1 MQRPAGAGRCY
12 TDTYRMRIAHT
23 WVAFVVTTVAI
34 GILFSAA
41 HVSAQTETPEQRRA
55 RLERE
60 LAEIEKD
67 IAEKRGVLSEKQK
80 ERQSLERDIGV
91 LDQQISVAQKE
102 IKHRDLTIS
111 KLEDDITDKKVA
123 ITDVDKKVARSQDS
137 LAQLLRRTREID
149 DISLAELV
157 LGGSLTDFFEDIDTF
172 EQLQEDLDRSFD
184 EMATLRSD
192 LSTRKEVLEEKQ
204 GEEQQLRTVQVL
216 EKKQIEDKEKEKK
229 GILTVTK
236 GQEKTYQQLI
246 ADREKQA
253 AAIRSALFG
262 LRDSA
267 AIPFGKAY
275 EYAKDAT
282 VSTGVR
288 PAVILAVL
296 RQETNLGENIGQCL
310 LTNTPAKG
318 NGKGKNTGTFFA
330 NVMKPDRDVDPFMQI
345 TSELG
350 VDPSS
355 QVVSCPQSIGYGGA
369 MGPAQFIP
377 STWMLYRSRLSAAT
391 GTNPPDPWNARTAI
405 FATALLMA
413 DNGANGG
420 TRVAERTAALRYFAG
435 GNWNKPAFAFYGDSV
450 MGFADQYQRD
460 IDILEA
466 K

>member
-1 MQRPAGAGRCY
+1 MK
-12 TDTYRMRIAHT
+12 IAHT
-23 WVAFVVTTVAI
+23 WVWFFVTLTVF
-34 GILFSAA
+34 GVLFSSV
-41 HVSAQTETPEQRRA
+41 HVYAQVETPEQRRA

-80 ERQSLERDIGV
+80 ERQSLERDISV
-91 LDQQISVAQKE
+91 LDGQITVAQKE

-111 KLEDDITDKKVA
+111 KLHDDITDKRVA
-123 ITDVDKKVARSQDS
+123 ITEVDKKVARSQDS

-172 EQLQEDLDRSFD
+172 EQLQRNLDQSFE

-204 GEEQQLRTVQVL
+204 GEEEQLRTVQVL
-216 EKKQIEDKEKEKK
+216 EKKQIEQKEKEKQ

-236 GQEKTYQQLI
+236 GVEKSYQQLI

-275 EYAKDAT
+275 EYAKDA
-282 VSTGVR
+282 SAATGVR

-310 LTNTPAKG
+310 LTNDPTKG
-318 NGKGKNTGTFFA
+318 NGKGKNTGRF
-330 NVMKPDRDVDPFMQI
+330 
-345 TSELG
+345 
-350 VDPSS
+350 
-355 QVVSCPQSIGYGGA
+355 
-369 MGPAQFIP
+369 
-377 STWMLYRSRLSAAT
+377 W
-391 GTNPPDPWNARTAI
+391 
-405 FATALLMA
+405 
-413 DNGANGG
+413 
-420 TRVAERTAALRYFAG
+420 
-435 GNWNKPAFAFYGDSV
+435 
-450 MGFADQYQRD
+450 GF
-460 IDILEA
+460 
-466 K
+466 KV

>member
-1 MQRPAGAGRCY
+1 MK
-12 TDTYRMRIAHT
+12 IAHT
-23 WVAFVVTTVAI
+23 WVWFFVTLTVF
-34 GILFSAA
+34 GVLFSSV
-41 HVSAQTETPEQRRA
+41 HVYAQVETPEQRRA

-80 ERQSLERDIGV
+80 ERQSLERDISV
-91 LDQQISVAQKE
+91 LDGQITVAQKE

-111 KLEDDITDKKVA
+111 KLHDDITDKRVA
-123 ITDVDKKVARSQDS
+123 ITEVDKKVARSQDS

-172 EQLQEDLDRSFD
+172 EQLQRNLDQSFE

-204 GEEQQLRTVQVL
+204 GEEEQLRTVQVL
-216 EKKQIEDKEKEKK
+216 EKKQIEQKEKEKQ

-236 GQEKTYQQLI
+236 GVEKSYQQLI

-275 EYAKDAT
+275 EYAKDA
-282 VSTGVR
+282 SAATGVR

-310 LTNTPAKG
+310 LTNDPTKG
-318 NGKGKNTGTFFA
+318 NGKGKNTGRFFA

-345 TSELG
+345 TAELG
-350 VDPSS
+350 LDPTA
-355 QVVSCPQSIGYGGA
+355 QVVSCPQVIGYGGA

-377 STWMLYRSRLSAAT
+377 STWMLYRARLAQAT
-391 GTNPPDPWNARTAI
+391 GTNPPNPWDARTAI
-405 FATALLMA
+405 IATALLMA

-420 TRVAERTAALRYFAG
+420 TRVSERTAALRYFAG

-450 MGFADQYQRD
+450 MGFADSYQAD
-460 IDILEA
+460 INILEG